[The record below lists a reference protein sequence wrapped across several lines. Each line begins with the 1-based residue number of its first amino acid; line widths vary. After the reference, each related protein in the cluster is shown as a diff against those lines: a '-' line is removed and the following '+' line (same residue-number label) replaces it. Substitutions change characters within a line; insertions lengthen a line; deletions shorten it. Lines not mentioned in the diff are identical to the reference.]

1 MDEYI
6 GIIKMFGGNFAPRG
20 WALCNGQLMSIAQ
33 NSALFSI
40 LGTTYGGDGVTTFAL
55 PNMQSRVPVHAG
67 TGPGLSNYQLGE
79 VGGTESTTLN
89 STQVPPHIHTFS
101 LLTAEGDPN
110 SKGTN
115 NAYLAGQNSNFYNT
129 AQDGTKMASQTTDP
143 NAGGNQPVPIIQPI
157 LCVNF
162 IICTEGLY
170 PSRN

>member
-20 WALCNGQLMSIAQ
+20 WAFCNGQLLSIAQ

-40 LGTTYGGDGVTTFAL
+40 LGTTYGGDGVTTFAV
-55 PNMQSRVPVHAG
+55 PNLQSRVPIHPGHGA
-67 TGPGLSNYQLGE
+67 GLSTYILGE
-79 VGGTESTTLN
+79 AGGTEGTTLN
-89 STQVPPHIHTFS
+89 STQVPPHQHTYTP
-101 LLTAEGDPN
+101 LANEGDPN
-110 SKGTN
+110 SKVPLNGYFAANTN
-115 NAYLAGQNSNFYNT
+115 NFYSSS
-129 AQDGTKMASQTTDP
+129 QDGTKMGSQITDP
-143 NAGGNQPVPIIQPI
+143 NPGGGQPVPVIQPF